1 MDIDLELVK
10 IVDGAPEAIGD
21 GVASGV
27 YDSGNHKSNSRVDNI
42 EMISIR
48 GLAPGEYAIRMDR
61 INNTTTTS
69 GGLAWLFIESDEGP
83 IGDFNGDFLVDGQDL
98 AILLSAWGTDD
109 PDLDINGDG
118 IIGGADLAQLLSN
131 WSWRRPARLAD
142 CRPLVMKRTWFVRV
156 SQVLLA
162 VPHDVLFYDDLRSVM
177 RISMIGRFSHA
188 SRSSFLRTW

>member
-1 MDIDLELVK
+1 MDFADEDDVDRGADALYAALDHAAAVLPTVPEVNATLAEPAEEIGIALTWPRVPNISNYQSYVLMDIDLELVK
-10 IVDGAPEAIGD
+10 IVDGAPEAIID

-61 INNTTTTS
+61 INSSSTTS

-131 WSWRRPARLAD
+131 WS
-142 CRPLVMKRTWFVRV
+142 
-156 SQVLLA
+156 
-162 VPHDVLFYDDLRSVM
+162 
-177 RISMIGRFSHA
+177 
-188 SRSSFLRTW
+188 